1 MSEYIERDKFR
12 EELINT
18 PFYPRCKT
26 TPDLLTSVQDRLND
40 TLEIL
45 DNFPVADVKPV
56 VRGCWVFNEEDGHC
70 YCSEC
75 GGVSP
80 MDDQNGDEC
89 DCPNYCPNCGA
100 DTREHEEKP
109 KKDQFEGWSEELK
122 ETYRNLLANL
132 NLEGGDA
139 EWE

>member
-1 MSEYIERDKFR
+1 MAEYIDTS
-12 EELINT
+12 INPAYYIEVWEAEDT
-18 PFYPRCKT
+18 EHGKQLVMAVD
-26 TPDLLTSVQDRLND
+26 DLKCL
-40 TLEIL
+40 
-45 DNFPVADVKPV
+45 PPADVRPV

-100 DTREHEEKP
+100 DLR
-109 KKDQFEGWSEELK
+109 
-122 ETYRNLLANL
+122 
-132 NLEGGDA
+132 GGDA
-139 EWE
+139 E

>member
-1 MSEYIERDKFR
+1 MAEYIDKQAAIDALGEQPEIWCETDYEIGVFNQWYRD
-12 EELINT
+12 
-18 PFYPRCKT
+18 CA
-26 TPDLLTSVQDRLND
+26 
-40 TLEIL
+40 EIKAI
-45 DNFPVADVKPV
+45 PPADVRPV

-100 DTREHEEKP
+100 DLR
-109 KKDQFEGWSEELK
+109 
-122 ETYRNLLANL
+122 
-132 NLEGGDA
+132 GGDA
-139 EWE
+139 Q